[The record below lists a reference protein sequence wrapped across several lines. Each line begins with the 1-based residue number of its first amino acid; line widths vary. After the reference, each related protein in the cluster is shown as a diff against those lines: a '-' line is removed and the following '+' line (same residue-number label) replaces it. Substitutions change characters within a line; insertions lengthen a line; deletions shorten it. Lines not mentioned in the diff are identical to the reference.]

1 MFVNFNNML
10 INEMRLR
17 KIYVVGVF
25 CFKMFLINDFML
37 KVCVLINK
45 IYKIDIKVVML
56 YL

>member
-1 MFVNFNNML
+1 
-10 INEMRLR
+10 
-17 KIYVVGVF
+17 
-25 CFKMFLINDFML
+25 MFLINDFML